1 MIIASLINKINE
13 SWGWMGFFVNELID
27 TNDFGNIIF
36 KSTKNDYWRIC
47 PEELSC
53 VKIAENDLEFK
64 ELIELKDF
72 IKDWRMDNLIQIAK
86 NEFGQLADNEK
97 YCLKMPTVIG
107 GEYKIENIGKIDFIE
122 LISFTGDLAYQIKD
136 LKDGQKI
143 NIEIKN

>member
-1 MIIASLINKINE
+1 MIAETLINKINE
-13 SWGWMGFFVNELID
+13 SWDWIGFVANKLID

-36 KSTKNDYWRIC
+36 KSIKNDYWRIC

-53 VKIAENDLEFK
+53 VKIAENEKEFQ
-64 ELIELKDF
+64 ELTRQKDF
-72 IKDWRMDNLIQIAK
+72 IEDWRMDNLIKIAK

-97 YCLKMPTVIG
+97 YCLKMPPVIG

-122 LISFTGDLAYQIKD
+122 LISFAGDLAYQIKD

-143 NIEIKN
+143 KIEIKN